1 MLREIRSVEADS
13 HVEPVAV
20 HAAAEI
26 AGLCVGQFLHLFLRG
41 HDSGLSRVGGPRVVK
56 RDVVIVPFDSRFQQV
71 EEDDDALVVFGLVAG
86 YARFVARIDGFIVVQ
101 HEVVIVAVER
111 LCRGECPAARVIP
124 VRVVAGGEEY
134 CGQDRKRDKSES
146 FHIFILF
153 LYYLSCQ

>member
-1 MLREIRSVEADS
+1 MMTRWSS
-13 HVEPVAV
+13 
-20 HAAAEI
+20 
-26 AGLCVGQFLHLFLRG
+26 
-41 HDSGLSRVGGPRVVK
+41 S
-56 RDVVIVPFDSRFQQV
+56 
-71 EEDDDALVVFGLVAG
+71 GLVAG

-111 LCRGECPAARVIP
+111 LCRSECPAARVIP
-124 VRVVAGGEEY
+124 VRVVAGGEY